1 MIRAENYG
9 KGRPVVLLKKE
20 RAAAVGT
27 STKYRRH
34 MKGIIIVLAFTLMLN
49 VAALGQSPAVP
60 SEADAKKAALAIVE
74 QLFTEMAAANPAGI
88 LALGTPE
95 NQLVAIRKMRDGK
108 TKVEVITGDAFSK
121 MFTNKAV
128 LLREEMYAPQV
139 EVEGDYAMVYGRY
152 VFFVGDKL
160 SHCGVNQ
167 FNLVRVDGTWKI
179 ANGAST
185 IDPTNCNEKEK
196 AMKPDPAKWP
206 AAKAQ

>member
-1 MIRAENYG
+1 
-9 KGRPVVLLKKE
+9 
-20 RAAAVGT
+20 
-27 STKYRRH
+27 
-34 MKGIIIVLAFTLMLN
+34 MKGIIIVFTLTLLFS
-49 VAALGQSPAVP
+49 VAAFGQTAANP
-60 SEADAKKAALAIVE
+60 EADKKAALGVVT
-74 QLFTEMAAANPAGI
+74 QLFTEMAAANPPGI

-108 TKVEVITGDAFSK
+108 TKVEVISGDAFSK
-121 MFTNKAV
+121 MFTNKEV

-185 IDPTNCNEKEK
+185 IDPTACNEKEK

>member
-1 MIRAENYG
+1 
-9 KGRPVVLLKKE
+9 
-20 RAAAVGT
+20 
-27 STKYRRH
+27 
-34 MKGIIIVLAFTLMLN
+34 MKGIIITFILTLTLS
-49 VAALGQSPAVP
+49 VAAFGQSPTAP
-60 SEADAKKAALAIVE
+60 SKADDKKAALGVVT
-74 QLFTEMAAANPAGI
+74 QLFTEMGAANPAGI

-95 NQLVAIRKMRDGK
+95 NQLVAIRKLRDGK
-108 TKVEVITGDAFSK
+108 TRVEVIGGEAFSK

-128 LLREEMYAPQV
+128 LLREEMYDPQV
-139 EVEGDYAMVYGRY
+139 EINGDYAMVYGRY

-167 FNLVRVDGTWKI
+167 FNLVRLEANWKI

-185 IDPTNCNEKEK
+185 IDPTDCTEKEK